1 MFLVKKI
8 SVVIVV
14 LICFLACSQESFI
27 KLQKKAQEQE
37 NDGSKRP
44 SYVDSDYEVF
54 SETIFLQNMVY
65 QPIEERNAFF
75 QLTKD
80 GDDSFNPE
88 TSVILLNEP
97 SDNNEKNPPL
107 YQNDPN
113 NNANNEK
120 NPPLYQNDPN
130 NNANNEKNPPLYQ
143 NDPNNNANN
152 EKSPFLYKPK
162 RKAKNPKLIEYSQ
175 QDFYPLK
182 NGDIMMSKEGDQ
194 WLIEIKSK
202 ALKRFLKDQNDK
214 DRQIQTFTFN
224 DTKTQIAQFKGK
236 ISSYVYT
243 TNDSDLSLRP
253 FYESFLLEKK
263 SDDLYMV
270 DKALDAIEVS
280 KCQMVLKKHST
291 DKLDSQHKAI
301 SIDLD
306 FKKERFKS
314 DTELFLECQS

>member
-8 SVVIVV
+8 GVVIMI
-14 LICFLACSQESFI
+14 LICFLACSQERFI

-80 GDDSFNPE
+80 EDNSFNPE

-97 SDNNEKNPPL
+97 SDNDTKNPPL
-107 YQNDPN
+107 YQNESN
-113 NNANNEK
+113 NNTANNDTK
-120 NPPLYQNDPN
+120 N
-130 NNANNEKNPPLYQ
+130 
-143 NDPNNNANN
+143 
-152 EKSPFLYKPK
+152 PFLYKPK
-162 RKAKNPKLIEYSQ
+162 RKTKDPKLIEYSQ
-175 QDFYPLK
+175 QNFYPLK
-182 NGDIMMSKEGDQ
+182 DGDIVMSKEGDQ
-194 WLIEIKSK
+194 WLIEIQSK

-263 SDDLYMV
+263 SDNVYTIV
-270 DKALDAIEVS
+270 DKALDTMEIS
-280 KCQMVLKKHST
+280 KCQMVLKKHSI

>member
-1 MFLVKKI
+1 M
-8 SVVIVV
+8 V
-14 LICFLACSQESFI
+14 LIGFLACSQERFI
-27 KLQKKAQEQE
+27 QLQKKAQEQE

-54 SETIFLQNMVY
+54 SETIFLQNMVH
-65 QPIEERNAFF
+65 QPIKERDAFA
-75 QLTKD
+75 QLTKNE
-80 GDDSFNPE
+80 DDSFNPFFNPE

-97 SDNNEKNPPL
+97 SDNDTKNPPL
-107 YQNDPN
+107 YQNESN
-113 NNANNEK
+113 TNTANNDTK
-120 NPPLYQNDPN
+120 N
-130 NNANNEKNPPLYQ
+130 
-143 NDPNNNANN
+143 
-152 EKSPFLYKPK
+152 PFLYKPK
-162 RKAKNPKLIEYSQ
+162 RKTKDPKLIEYSQ
-175 QDFYPLK
+175 QNFYPLK
-182 NGDIMMSKEGDQ
+182 DGDIMMSKEGDQ

-243 TNDSDLSLRP
+243 TNNSDLSLRP

-263 SDDLYMV
+263 SDDLYTIGAIG
-270 DKALDAIEVS
+270 DKALDAIEIS

-314 DTELFLECQS
+314 DTELFLECLKES

>member
-1 MFLVKKI
+1 M
-8 SVVIVV
+8 V
-14 LICFLACSQESFI
+14 LIGFLACSQERFI
-27 KLQKKAQEQE
+27 QLQKKAQEQE

-54 SETIFLQNMVY
+54 SETIFLQNMVH
-65 QPIEERNAFF
+65 QPIKERDAFA
-75 QLTKD
+75 QPTKD
-80 GDDSFNPE
+80 EDDSFNPE
-88 TSVILLNEP
+88 TSVILLDEP
-97 SDNNEKNPPL
+97 SDNDTKNPPL
-107 YQNDPN
+107 NQNESSN
-113 NNANNEK
+113 NTASNDTK
-120 NPPLYQNDPN
+120 N
-130 NNANNEKNPPLYQ
+130 
-143 NDPNNNANN
+143 
-152 EKSPFLYKPK
+152 PFLYKPK
-162 RKAKNPKLIEYSQ
+162 RKTKDPKLIEYSQ
-175 QDFYPLK
+175 QNFYPLK
-182 NGDIMMSKEGDQ
+182 DGDIMMSKEGDQ

-243 TNDSDLSLRP
+243 TNNSNLSLRP

-263 SDDLYMV
+263 SDDLYTIGAIG
-270 DKALDAIEVS
+270 DKALDAIEIQ

>member
-8 SVVIVV
+8 GVVVVV
-14 LICFLACSQESFI
+14 LIGFLACSQERFI
-27 KLQKKAQEQE
+27 QLQKKAQEQE

-54 SETIFLQNMVY
+54 SETIFLQNMVH
-65 QPIEERNAFF
+65 QPMKERNAFA
-75 QLTKD
+75 QLAKNE
-80 GDDSFNPE
+80 DDSFNYE

-97 SDNNEKNPPL
+97 SDNDTKNPPL
-107 YQNDPN
+107 NQNESN
-113 NNANNEK
+113 NNTASNDTK
-120 NPPLYQNDPN
+120 N
-130 NNANNEKNPPLYQ
+130 
-143 NDPNNNANN
+143 
-152 EKSPFLYKPK
+152 PFLYKPK
-162 RKAKNPKLIEYSQ
+162 RKTKDPKLIEYSQ
-175 QDFYPLK
+175 QNFYPLK
-182 NGDIMMSKEGDQ
+182 DGDIIMSKEGDQ

-202 ALKRFLKDQNDK
+202 SLKRFLKDQNDK

-263 SDDLYMV
+263 SDDLYTIG
-270 DKALDAIEVS
+270 DKALDAIEIS
-280 KCQMVLKKHST
+280 KCQIVLKKHST

>member
-8 SVVIVV
+8 GVVIMI
-14 LICFLACSQESFI
+14 LICFLACSQERFI

-37 NDGSKRP
+37 NDGSQRP

-80 GDDSFNPE
+80 ENDSFNPE

-97 SDNNEKNPPL
+97 SDNDTKNPPL
-107 YQNDPN
+107 YPN
-113 NNANNEK
+113 ESHNNTNNANNDTK
-120 NPPLYQNDPN
+120 N
-130 NNANNEKNPPLYQ
+130 
-143 NDPNNNANN
+143 
-152 EKSPFLYKPK
+152 PFLYKPK

-182 NGDIMMSKEGDQ
+182 NGDIIMSKEGDQ
-194 WLIEIKSK
+194 WLVEIKSK

-270 DKALDAIEVS
+270 DKALDAIEIS

>member
-8 SVVIVV
+8 GVVIMILV
-14 LICFLACSQESFI
+14 CFLACSQESFI

-80 GDDSFNPE
+80 EDNSFNPE
-88 TSVILLNEP
+88 NSVILLNEP
-97 SDNNEKNPPL
+97 SDNSEKNPPS
-107 YQNDPN
+107 YPNDPHN
-113 NNANNEK
+113 NDNNANNSQK
-120 NPPLYQNDPN
+120 N
-130 NNANNEKNPPLYQ
+130 
-143 NDPNNNANN
+143 
-152 EKSPFLYKPK
+152 PFLYKPK
-162 RKAKNPKLIEYSQ
+162 RKTKNPKLIEYSQ

-182 NGDIMMSKEGDQ
+182 NGDIIMSKEGDQ
-194 WLIEIKSK
+194 WLIEIQSK

-243 TNDSDLSLRP
+243 TNNSSLSLRP

-263 SDDLYMV
+263 SDNVYTIEN
-270 DKALDAIEVS
+270 KALDTMEIS

-314 DTELFLECQS
+314 DTELFLECLKES

>member
-8 SVVIVV
+8 GVVIMI

-27 KLQKKAQEQE
+27 KMQKKAQEQE

-65 QPIEERNAFF
+65 QPTEERNAFF

-80 GDDSFNPE
+80 EDNSFNPE
-88 TSVILLNEP
+88 NSVILLNEP
-97 SDNNEKNPPL
+97 SDNSETLYPNESHN
-107 YQNDPN
+107 NT
-113 NNANNEK
+113 NNANNDTK
-120 NPPLYQNDPN
+120 N
-130 NNANNEKNPPLYQ
+130 
-143 NDPNNNANN
+143 
-152 EKSPFLYKPK
+152 PFLYKPK
-162 RKAKNPKLIEYSQ
+162 RKTKNPKLIEYSQ

-182 NGDIMMSKEGDQ
+182 NGDIIMSKEGDQ
-194 WLIEIKSK
+194 WLIEIQSK

-263 SDDLYMV
+263 SDNVYTIEN
-270 DKALDAIEVS
+270 KALDTMEIS

>member
-8 SVVIVV
+8 SVVIMI
-14 LICFLACSQESFI
+14 LICFLACSQERFI
-27 KLQKKAQEQE
+27 QLQKKAQEQE
-37 NDGSKRP
+37 NDGSQRP

-65 QPIEERNAFF
+65 QPMEARNAFF

-80 GDDSFNPE
+80 ENNSFNPE
-88 TSVILLNEP
+88 NSVILLNEP

-107 YQNDPN
+107 YPNDSN

-120 NPPLYQNDPN
+120 NP
-130 NNANNEKNPPLYQ
+130 
-143 NDPNNNANN
+143 
-152 EKSPFLYKPK
+152 FLYKPK
-162 RKAKNPKLIEYSQ
+162 RKTKNPKLIEYSQ

-182 NGDIMMSKEGDQ
+182 NGDIIMSKEGDQ

-270 DKALDAIEVS
+270 DKALDAIEIS

>member
-1 MFLVKKI
+1 M
-8 SVVIVV
+8 V
-14 LICFLACSQESFI
+14 LIGFLACSQERFI
-27 KLQKKAQEQE
+27 QLQKKAQEQE

-54 SETIFLQNMVY
+54 SETIFLQNMVH
-65 QPIEERNAFF
+65 QPIKERDAFA

-80 GDDSFNPE
+80 EDDSFNHE
-88 TSVILLNEP
+88 TSVILLDEP
-97 SDNNEKNPPL
+97 SDNDTKNPPL
-107 YQNDPN
+107 NQNESN
-113 NNANNEK
+113 NNTASNDTK
-120 NPPLYQNDPN
+120 NL
-130 NNANNEKNPPLYQ
+130 
-143 NDPNNNANN
+143 
-152 EKSPFLYKPK
+152 FLYKPK
-162 RKAKNPKLIEYSQ
+162 RKTKDPKLIEYSQ
-175 QDFYPLK
+175 QNFYPLK
-182 NGDIMMSKEGDQ
+182 DGDIMMSKEGDQ
-194 WLIEIKSK
+194 WLIKIKSK

-243 TNDSDLSLRP
+243 TNNSDLSLRP

-263 SDDLYMV
+263 SDDFYMIGAIG
-270 DKALDAIEVS
+270 DKALDAIEIH

>member
-8 SVVIVV
+8 GVVVVV
-14 LICFLACSQESFI
+14 LICFLACSQERFI

-65 QPIEERNAFF
+65 QPTEERDSFA

-80 GDDSFNPE
+80 EDDSFNPE

-120 NPPLYQNDPN
+120 NP
-130 NNANNEKNPPLYQ
+130 
-143 NDPNNNANN
+143 
-152 EKSPFLYKPK
+152 FLYKPK
-162 RKAKNPKLIEYSQ
+162 RKTKNPKLIEYSQ
-175 QDFYPLK
+175 QNFYPLK

-243 TNDSDLSLRP
+243 TNNSDLSLRP
-253 FYESFLLEKK
+253 FYKSFLLEKK
-263 SDDLYMV
+263 SDDFYTIG

>member
-8 SVVIVV
+8 SVVIMI
-14 LICFLACSQESFI
+14 LICFLACSQERFI
-27 KLQKKAQEQE
+27 QLQKKAQEQE

-65 QPIEERNAFF
+65 QPIEERNALA

-80 GDDSFNPE
+80 EDNSFNPE

-107 YQNDPN
+107 YPNDPN

-120 NPPLYQNDPN
+120 NP
-130 NNANNEKNPPLYQ
+130 
-143 NDPNNNANN
+143 
-152 EKSPFLYKPK
+152 FLYKPK
-162 RKAKNPKLIEYSQ
+162 RKTKNPKLIEYSQ

-182 NGDIMMSKEGDQ
+182 NGDIIMSKEGDQ

-263 SDDLYMV
+263 SDDLYMIG
-270 DKALDAIEVS
+270 DKALDAIEIS

>member
-8 SVVIVV
+8 GVVIMV

-37 NDGSKRP
+37 NDGSRRP

-80 GDDSFNPE
+80 EDDSFNPE

-107 YQNDPN
+107 YQNESH
-113 NNANNEK
+113 NNA
-120 NPPLYQNDPN
+120 
-130 NNANNEKNPPLYQ
+130 ANNDTKN
-143 NDPNNNANN
+143 
-152 EKSPFLYKPK
+152 PFLYKPK
-162 RKAKNPKLIEYSQ
+162 RKTKNPKLIEYSQ

-182 NGDIMMSKEGDQ
+182 NGDIIMSKEGDQ

-214 DRQIQTFTFN
+214 DRQIQTFTFD

-243 TNDSDLSLRP
+243 TNNSDLSLRP
-253 FYESFLLEKK
+253 FYESFPLEKK

-270 DKALDAIEVS
+270 DKALDAIEIS

>member
-1 MFLVKKI
+1 M
-8 SVVIVV
+8 V
-14 LICFLACSQESFI
+14 LIGFLACSQERFI
-27 KLQKKAQEQE
+27 QLQKKAQEQE

-54 SETIFLQNMVY
+54 SETIFLKNMVY
-65 QPIEERNAFF
+65 QPIKERDAFV
-75 QLTKD
+75 QPTKD
-80 GDDSFNPE
+80 GDDSFSPE
-88 TSVILLNEP
+88 TSVILLDEP
-97 SDNNEKNPPL
+97 SDNDTKNPPL
-107 YQNDPN
+107 NQNESSN
-113 NNANNEK
+113 NTASNDAK
-120 NPPLYQNDPN
+120 N
-130 NNANNEKNPPLYQ
+130 
-143 NDPNNNANN
+143 
-152 EKSPFLYKPK
+152 PFLYKPK
-162 RKAKNPKLIEYSQ
+162 RKTKDPKLIEYSQ
-175 QDFYPLK
+175 QNFYPLK
-182 NGDIMMSKEGDQ
+182 DGDIMMSKEGDQ

-202 ALKRFLKDQNDK
+202 ALKRFLKDQNNK

-243 TNDSDLSLRP
+243 TNNSNLSLRP

-263 SDDLYMV
+263 SDDFYTIGAIG
-270 DKALDAIEVS
+270 DKALDAIEIH

>member
-8 SVVIVV
+8 GVVIMILV
-14 LICFLACSQESFI
+14 CFLACSQESFI

-65 QPIEERNAFF
+65 QPIEERNAFV

-80 GDDSFNPE
+80 EDNSFNPE
-88 TSVILLNEP
+88 NSVILLNEP
-97 SDNNEKNPPL
+97 SDNSETLYPNESHN
-107 YQNDPN
+107 NT
-113 NNANNEK
+113 NNANNDVK
-120 NPPLYQNDPN
+120 N
-130 NNANNEKNPPLYQ
+130 
-143 NDPNNNANN
+143 
-152 EKSPFLYKPK
+152 PFLYKPK
-162 RKAKNPKLIEYSQ
+162 RKTKNPKLIEYSQ

-182 NGDIMMSKEGDQ
+182 NGDIIMSKEGDQ
-194 WLIEIKSK
+194 WLIEIQSK

-263 SDDLYMV
+263 SDNVYTIEN
-270 DKALDAIEVS
+270 KALDTMEVS

>member
-8 SVVIVV
+8 GVVVVV
-14 LICFLACSQESFI
+14 LIGFLACSQERFI
-27 KLQKKAQEQE
+27 QLQKKAQEQE

-54 SETIFLQNMVY
+54 SETIFLQNMVH
-65 QPIEERNAFF
+65 QPIKERDAFA
-75 QLTKD
+75 QLTKNE
-80 GDDSFNPE
+80 DDSFNPFFNPE
-88 TSVILLNEP
+88 TSVILLDEP
-97 SDNNEKNPPL
+97 SDNDTKNPPL
-107 YQNDPN
+107 YQNESN
-113 NNANNEK
+113 TNTANNDTK
-120 NPPLYQNDPN
+120 N
-130 NNANNEKNPPLYQ
+130 
-143 NDPNNNANN
+143 
-152 EKSPFLYKPK
+152 PFLYKPK
-162 RKAKNPKLIEYSQ
+162 RKTKDPKLIEYSQ
-175 QDFYPLK
+175 QNFYPLK
-182 NGDIMMSKEGDQ
+182 DGDIMMSKEGDQ

-243 TNDSDLSLRP
+243 TNNSDLSLRP

-263 SDDLYMV
+263 SNDFYTIGAIG
-270 DKALDAIEVS
+270 DKALDAIEIQ

-314 DTELFLECQS
+314 DTELFLECLKES

>member
-8 SVVIVV
+8 GVVVVV
-14 LICFLACSQESFI
+14 LIGFLACSQERFI
-27 KLQKKAQEQE
+27 QLQKKAQEQE

-54 SETIFLQNMVY
+54 SETIFLQNMVH
-65 QPIEERNAFF
+65 QPIEERDAFA

-88 TSVILLNEP
+88 TSVILLDEP
-97 SDNNEKNPPL
+97 SDNDTKNPPL
-107 YQNDPN
+107 NQNESN
-113 NNANNEK
+113 NNA
-120 NPPLYQNDPN
+120 
-130 NNANNEKNPPLYQ
+130 ANNDTKN
-143 NDPNNNANN
+143 
-152 EKSPFLYKPK
+152 PFLYKPK
-162 RKAKNPKLIEYSQ
+162 RKTKDPKLIEYSQ
-175 QDFYPLK
+175 QNFYPLK
-182 NGDIMMSKEGDQ
+182 DGDIVMSKEGDQ

-243 TNDSDLSLRP
+243 TNNSNLSLRP

-263 SDDLYMV
+263 SDDFYV
-270 DKALDAIEVS
+270 IGAIGDKALDAIEIQ

>member
-8 SVVIVV
+8 GVVIMILV
-14 LICFLACSQESFI
+14 CFLACSQESFI
-27 KLQKKAQEQE
+27 KMQKKAQEQE

-44 SYVDSDYEVF
+44 SYVDSDHEVF

-80 GDDSFNPE
+80 EDNSFNPE
-88 TSVILLNEP
+88 NSVILLNEP
-97 SDNNEKNPPL
+97 SDSSEKNPPS
-107 YQNDPN
+107 YPNDPN
-113 NNANNEK
+113 NN
-120 NPPLYQNDPN
+120 D
-130 NNANNEKNPPLYQ
+130 NNANNSQKN
-143 NDPNNNANN
+143 
-152 EKSPFLYKPK
+152 PFLYKPK
-162 RKAKNPKLIEYSQ
+162 RKTKNPKLIEYSQ

-182 NGDIMMSKEGDQ
+182 NGDIIMSKEGDQ
-194 WLIEIKSK
+194 WLIEIQSK

-263 SDDLYMV
+263 SDNVYTIEN
-270 DKALDAIEVS
+270 KALDTKEIS

-314 DTELFLECQS
+314 DTELFLECLKES

>member
-8 SVVIVV
+8 GVVIMI

-27 KLQKKAQEQE
+27 KMQKKAQEQE

-80 GDDSFNPE
+80 GNDSFNPE

-113 NNANNEK
+113 NNASNEK
-120 NPPLYQNDPN
+120 N
-130 NNANNEKNPPLYQ
+130 
-143 NDPNNNANN
+143 
-152 EKSPFLYKPK
+152 PFLYKPK
-162 RKAKNPKLIEYSQ
+162 RKTKNPKLIEYSQ
-175 QDFYPLK
+175 QNFYPLK
-182 NGDIMMSKEGDQ
+182 NGDIMMSKQGDQ
-194 WLIEIKSK
+194 WLVEIKSK

-243 TNDSDLSLRP
+243 TNNSDLSLRP

-263 SDDLYMV
+263 SDDLYTIG

-314 DTELFLECQS
+314 DTELFLECLKES

>member
-1 MFLVKKI
+1 M
-8 SVVIVV
+8 V
-14 LICFLACSQESFI
+14 LIGFLACSQERFI
-27 KLQKKAQEQE
+27 QLQKKAQEQE

-54 SETIFLQNMVY
+54 SETIFLQNMVH
-65 QPIEERNAFF
+65 QPIKERDAFA

-97 SDNNEKNPPL
+97 SDNDTKNPPL
-107 YQNDPN
+107 NQNESN
-113 NNANNEK
+113 NNTASNDTK
-120 NPPLYQNDPN
+120 NL
-130 NNANNEKNPPLYQ
+130 
-143 NDPNNNANN
+143 
-152 EKSPFLYKPK
+152 FLYKPK
-162 RKAKNPKLIEYSQ
+162 RKTKDPKLIEYSQ
-175 QDFYPLK
+175 QNFYPLK
-182 NGDIMMSKEGDQ
+182 DGDIVMSKEGDQ

-202 ALKRFLKDQNDK
+202 ALKRFLKDQNGK

-243 TNDSDLSLRP
+243 TNNSDLSLRP

-263 SDDLYMV
+263 SDDFYMIGAIG
-270 DKALDAIEVS
+270 DKALDAIEIH

-314 DTELFLECQS
+314 DTKLFLECQS

>member
-1 MFLVKKI
+1 M
-8 SVVIVV
+8 
-14 LICFLACSQESFI
+14 
-27 KLQKKAQEQE
+27 QKKAQEQE

-54 SETIFLQNMVY
+54 SETIFLQNMVH
-65 QPIEERNAFF
+65 QPIKERDAFA

-88 TSVILLNEP
+88 TSVILLDEP
-97 SDNNEKNPPL
+97 SDNDTKNPPL
-107 YQNDPN
+107 NQNESN
-113 NNANNEK
+113 NNTASNDTK
-120 NPPLYQNDPN
+120 N
-130 NNANNEKNPPLYQ
+130 
-143 NDPNNNANN
+143 
-152 EKSPFLYKPK
+152 PFLYKPK
-162 RKAKNPKLIEYSQ
+162 RKTKDPKLIEYSQ
-175 QDFYPLK
+175 QNFYPLK
-182 NGDIMMSKEGDQ
+182 DGDIVMSKEGDQ

-202 ALKRFLKDQNDK
+202 ALKRFLKDQNNK

-243 TNDSDLSLRP
+243 TNNSDLSLRP

-263 SDDLYMV
+263 SDDFYTIGAIG
-270 DKALDAIEVS
+270 DKALDAIEIS

>member
-8 SVVIVV
+8 GVVVVV
-14 LICFLACSQESFI
+14 LIGFLACSQERFI

-54 SETIFLQNMVY
+54 SETIFLKNMVH
-65 QPIEERNAFF
+65 QPIEERDAFA

-80 GDDSFNPE
+80 EDDSFNPE
-88 TSVILLNEP
+88 TSVILLDEP
-97 SDNNEKNPPL
+97 SDNDTKNPPL
-107 YQNDPN
+107 NQNESN
-113 NNANNEK
+113 NNTANNDTK
-120 NPPLYQNDPN
+120 N
-130 NNANNEKNPPLYQ
+130 
-143 NDPNNNANN
+143 
-152 EKSPFLYKPK
+152 PFLYKPK
-162 RKAKNPKLIEYSQ
+162 RKTKDPKLIEYSQ
-175 QDFYPLK
+175 QNFYPLK
-182 NGDIMMSKEGDQ
+182 DGDIVMSKEGDQ

-202 ALKRFLKDQNDK
+202 SLKRFLKDQNDK

-243 TNDSDLSLRP
+243 TNNSNLSLRP

-263 SDDLYMV
+263 SDDFYMIGV
-270 DKALDAIEVS
+270 IGDKALDAIEIH

>member
-8 SVVIVV
+8 GVVVVV
-14 LICFLACSQESFI
+14 LIGFLACSQERFI
-27 KLQKKAQEQE
+27 QLQKKAQEQE

-54 SETIFLQNMVY
+54 SETIFLQNMMH
-65 QPIEERNAFF
+65 QPIEKRDAFA

-88 TSVILLNEP
+88 TSVILLDEP
-97 SDNNEKNPPL
+97 SDNDTKNPPL
-107 YQNDPN
+107 NQNESSN
-113 NNANNEK
+113 NTASNDTK
-120 NPPLYQNDPN
+120 N
-130 NNANNEKNPPLYQ
+130 
-143 NDPNNNANN
+143 
-152 EKSPFLYKPK
+152 PFLYKPK
-162 RKAKNPKLIEYSQ
+162 RKTKDPKLIEYSQ
-175 QDFYPLK
+175 QNFYPLK
-182 NGDIMMSKEGDQ
+182 DGDIVMSKEGDQ

-243 TNDSDLSLRP
+243 TNNSNLSLRP

-263 SDDLYMV
+263 SDDFYTIG
-270 DKALDAIEVS
+270 DKALDAIEIQ

>member
-1 MFLVKKI
+1 M
-8 SVVIVV
+8 V

-37 NDGSKRP
+37 NDGSQRP
-44 SYVDSDYEVF
+44 SYVDSDHEVF

-65 QPIEERNAFF
+65 QPREERNAFF

-80 GDDSFNPE
+80 EDDFFNPE

-97 SDNNEKNPPL
+97 SDNDTKNPPL
-107 YQNDPN
+107 NQNESN
-113 NNANNEK
+113 TNTANNDTK
-120 NPPLYQNDPN
+120 N
-130 NNANNEKNPPLYQ
+130 
-143 NDPNNNANN
+143 
-152 EKSPFLYKPK
+152 PFLYKPK
-162 RKAKNPKLIEYSQ
+162 RKTKNPKLIEYSQ
-175 QDFYPLK
+175 QNFYPLK
-182 NGDIMMSKEGDQ
+182 DGDIVMSKEGDQ

-243 TNDSDLSLRP
+243 TNNSDLSLRP

-263 SDDLYMV
+263 SDDLYTIEN
-270 DKALDAIEVS
+270 KALDTIEIS

-314 DTELFLECQS
+314 DTELFLECLKES

>member
-1 MFLVKKI
+1 M
-8 SVVIVV
+8 V
-14 LICFLACSQESFI
+14 LIGFLACSQERFI
-27 KLQKKAQEQE
+27 QLQKKAQEQE

-54 SETIFLQNMVY
+54 SETIFLKNMVY
-65 QPIEERNAFF
+65 QPIKERDAFI
-75 QLTKD
+75 QPTKD

-88 TSVILLNEP
+88 TSVILLDEP
-97 SDNNEKNPPL
+97 SDNDTKNPPL
-107 YQNDPN
+107 NQNESN
-113 NNANNEK
+113 NNA
-120 NPPLYQNDPN
+120 
-130 NNANNEKNPPLYQ
+130 ANNDTKNL
-143 NDPNNNANN
+143 
-152 EKSPFLYKPK
+152 FLYKPK
-162 RKAKNPKLIEYSQ
+162 RKTKDPKLIEYSQ
-175 QDFYPLK
+175 QNFYPLK
-182 NGDIMMSKEGDQ
+182 DGDIMMSKEGDQ
-194 WLIEIKSK
+194 WLIKIKSK
-202 ALKRFLKDQNDK
+202 ALKRFLKDQNNK

-243 TNDSDLSLRP
+243 TNNSNLSLRP

-263 SDDLYMV
+263 SDDFYMIGAIG
-270 DKALDAIEVS
+270 DKALDAIEIQ

-306 FKKERFKS
+306 FKKEHFKS

>member
-8 SVVIVV
+8 GVVVVV
-14 LICFLACSQESFI
+14 LIGFLACSQERFI
-27 KLQKKAQEQE
+27 QLQKKAQEQE

-65 QPIEERNAFF
+65 QPAEERDSFA

-80 GDDSFNPE
+80 EDNSFNPE
-88 TSVILLNEP
+88 TSVVLLNEP
-97 SDNNEKNPPL
+97 SDNDTKNPPL
-107 YQNDPN
+107 YQNESN
-113 NNANNEK
+113 TNTANNDTK
-120 NPPLYQNDPN
+120 N
-130 NNANNEKNPPLYQ
+130 
-143 NDPNNNANN
+143 
-152 EKSPFLYKPK
+152 PFLYKQK
-162 RKAKNPKLIEYSQ
+162 RKTKDPKLIEYSQ
-175 QDFYPLK
+175 QNFYPLK
-182 NGDIMMSKEGDQ
+182 DGDIMMSKEGDQ

-243 TNDSDLSLRP
+243 TNNSDLSLRP

-263 SDDLYMV
+263 SDDFYTIGAIG
-270 DKALDAIEVS
+270 DKALDAIEIS

-314 DTELFLECQS
+314 DIELFLECQN

>member
-1 MFLVKKI
+1 M
-8 SVVIVV
+8 V
-14 LICFLACSQESFI
+14 LIGFLACSQERFI
-27 KLQKKAQEQE
+27 QLQKKAQEQE

-44 SYVDSDYEVF
+44 SYVDSDHEVF
-54 SETIFLQNMVY
+54 SETIFLQNMVH
-65 QPIEERNAFF
+65 QPTEERDSFA

-80 GDDSFNPE
+80 EDDSFNPE

-97 SDNNEKNPPL
+97 SDNDTKNPPL
-107 YQNDPN
+107 YQNESN
-113 NNANNEK
+113 TNTANNDAK
-120 NPPLYQNDPN
+120 N
-130 NNANNEKNPPLYQ
+130 
-143 NDPNNNANN
+143 
-152 EKSPFLYKPK
+152 PFLYKPK
-162 RKAKNPKLIEYSQ
+162 RKTKDPKLIEYSQ
-175 QDFYPLK
+175 QNFYPLK
-182 NGDIMMSKEGDQ
+182 NGDIVMSKEGDQ

-202 ALKRFLKDQNDK
+202 ALKRFLRDQNDK

-243 TNDSDLSLRP
+243 TNNSNLSLRP

-263 SDDLYMV
+263 SDNLYMIGA
-270 DKALDAIEVS
+270 DKALDAIEIQ

>member
-1 MFLVKKI
+1 M
-8 SVVIVV
+8 V
-14 LICFLACSQESFI
+14 LIGFLACSQERFI
-27 KLQKKAQEQE
+27 QLQKKAQEQE

-54 SETIFLQNMVY
+54 SETIFLQNMVHHS
-65 QPIEERNAFF
+65 IKERDAFA
-75 QLTKD
+75 QLIKD
-80 GDDSFNPE
+80 EDDSFNPE
-88 TSVILLNEP
+88 TSVILLDEP
-97 SDNNEKNPPL
+97 SDNDTKSPPL
-107 YQNDPN
+107 NQNESN
-113 NNANNEK
+113 NNTANNDTK
-120 NPPLYQNDPN
+120 N
-130 NNANNEKNPPLYQ
+130 
-143 NDPNNNANN
+143 
-152 EKSPFLYKPK
+152 PFLYKPK
-162 RKAKNPKLIEYSQ
+162 RKTKDPKLIEYSQ
-175 QDFYPLK
+175 QNFYPLK
-182 NGDIMMSKEGDQ
+182 DGDIVMSKEGDQ

-243 TNDSDLSLRP
+243 TNNSNLSLRP
-253 FYESFLLEKK
+253 FYESFLLGKK
-263 SDDLYMV
+263 SDDFYTMIG
-270 DKALDAIEVS
+270 DKALDAIEIQ

>member
-1 MFLVKKI
+1 MILV
-8 SVVIVV
+8 
-14 LICFLACSQESFI
+14 CFLACSQERFI

-65 QPIEERNAFF
+65 QPTEERDSFA

-80 GDDSFNPE
+80 ENDSFNPE

-97 SDNNEKNPPL
+97 SD
-107 YQNDPN
+107 
-113 NNANNEK
+113 
-120 NPPLYQNDPN
+120 
-130 NNANNEKNPPLYQ
+130 NNEKNPPLYQ

-182 NGDIMMSKEGDQ
+182 NGDIVMSKEGDQ
-194 WLIEIKSK
+194 WLVEIKSK

-270 DKALDAIEVS
+270 DKALDAIEIS

>member
-8 SVVIVV
+8 GVVVVV
-14 LICFLACSQESFI
+14 LIGFLACSQERFI
-27 KLQKKAQEQE
+27 QLQKKAQEQE

-54 SETIFLQNMVY
+54 SETIFLQNMVH
-65 QPIEERNAFF
+65 QPIKERDAFA

-80 GDDSFNPE
+80 EDDSFNPE

-97 SDNNEKNPPL
+97 NDNDAKNPPL
-107 YQNDPN
+107 NQNESN
-113 NNANNEK
+113 TNTANNDVK
-120 NPPLYQNDPN
+120 N
-130 NNANNEKNPPLYQ
+130 
-143 NDPNNNANN
+143 
-152 EKSPFLYKPK
+152 PFLYKPK
-162 RKAKNPKLIEYSQ
+162 RKTKDPKLIEYSQ
-175 QDFYPLK
+175 QNFYPLK
-182 NGDIMMSKEGDQ
+182 DGDIVMSKEGDQ

-243 TNDSDLSLRP
+243 TNNSNLSLRP

-263 SDDLYMV
+263 SDDLYTIGAIG
-270 DKALDAIEVS
+270 DKALDAIEIQ

>member
-1 MFLVKKI
+1 MFLIKKI
-8 SVVIVV
+8 SVVIMI
-14 LICFLACSQESFI
+14 LICFLACSQERFI

-65 QPIEERNAFF
+65 QPIEERDSFA

-80 GDDSFNPE
+80 ENDSFNPE

-97 SDNNEKNPPL
+97 SDNDTKNPLL

-120 NPPLYQNDPN
+120 NP
-130 NNANNEKNPPLYQ
+130 
-143 NDPNNNANN
+143 
-152 EKSPFLYKPK
+152 FLYKPK
-162 RKAKNPKLIEYSQ
+162 RKTKNPKLIEYSQ
-175 QDFYPLK
+175 QNFYPLK
-182 NGDIMMSKEGDQ
+182 DGDIIMSKERDQ
-194 WLIEIKSK
+194 WLVEIKSK

-263 SDDLYMV
+263 SDDLYTIG
-270 DKALDAIEVS
+270 DKALDAIEIS

>member
-8 SVVIVV
+8 GVVIVV
-14 LICFLACSQESFI
+14 LMCFLACSQERFI
-27 KLQKKAQEQE
+27 QLQKKAQEQE

-54 SETIFLQNMVY
+54 SETIFLQNMVH
-65 QPIEERNAFF
+65 QPAEERNAFA

-80 GDDSFNPE
+80 EDNSFNPE
-88 TSVILLNEP
+88 TSVVLLNEP
-97 SDNNEKNPPL
+97 SDNDTKNPPL
-107 YQNDPN
+107 YQSESN
-113 NNANNEK
+113 NNANT
-120 NPPLYQNDPN
+120 
-130 NNANNEKNPPLYQ
+130 ANNDTKN
-143 NDPNNNANN
+143 
-152 EKSPFLYKPK
+152 PFLYKPK
-162 RKAKNPKLIEYSQ
+162 RKTKNPKLIEYSQ
-175 QDFYPLK
+175 QNFYPLK
-182 NGDIMMSKEGDQ
+182 DGDIVMSKEGDQ

-243 TNDSDLSLRP
+243 TNNSGLSLRP

-263 SDDLYMV
+263 SDDFYTIG
-270 DKALDAIEVS
+270 DKALDSIEIS

>member
-1 MFLVKKI
+1 M
-8 SVVIVV
+8 
-14 LICFLACSQESFI
+14 
-27 KLQKKAQEQE
+27 QKKAQEQE

-44 SYVDSDYEVF
+44 SYVDSDHEVF

-65 QPIEERNAFF
+65 QPVEERNAFF

-80 GDDSFNPE
+80 ENDSFNPE

-120 NPPLYQNDPN
+120 
-130 NNANNEKNPPLYQ
+130 
-143 NDPNNNANN
+143 
-152 EKSPFLYKPK
+152 SPFLYKPK
-162 RKAKNPKLIEYSQ
+162 RKTKNPKLIEYSQ
-175 QDFYPLK
+175 QNFYPLK
-182 NGDIMMSKEGDQ
+182 DGDIIMSKEGDQ
-194 WLIEIKSK
+194 WLVEIKSK

-243 TNDSDLSLRP
+243 TNNSDLSLRP

-314 DTELFLECQS
+314 DTELFLECLKES

>member
-8 SVVIVV
+8 GVVVVV
-14 LICFLACSQESFI
+14 LICFLACSQERFI
-27 KLQKKAQEQE
+27 QLQKKAQEQE

-65 QPIEERNAFF
+65 QPTNERNAFF
-75 QLTKD
+75 QLTNDEDNDPK
-80 GDDSFNPE
+80 E

-97 SDNNEKNPPL
+97 SDNDTKNPPL
-107 YQNDPN
+107 YPN
-113 NNANNEK
+113 ESHNNTANNDTK
-120 NPPLYQNDPN
+120 N
-130 NNANNEKNPPLYQ
+130 
-143 NDPNNNANN
+143 
-152 EKSPFLYKPK
+152 PFLYKTK
-162 RKAKNPKLIEYSQ
+162 RKTKNPKLIEYSQ
-175 QDFYPLK
+175 QNFYPLK
-182 NGDIMMSKEGDQ
+182 DGDIMMSKEGDQ
-194 WLIEIKSK
+194 WLVEIKSK

-243 TNDSDLSLRP
+243 TNNSDLSLRP

-263 SDDLYMV
+263 SDDFYTIGAIG
-270 DKALDAIEVS
+270 DKALDTIEIS

>member
-8 SVVIVV
+8 GVVVVV
-14 LICFLACSQESFI
+14 LIGFLACSQERFI
-27 KLQKKAQEQE
+27 QLQKKAQEQE

-65 QPIEERNAFF
+65 QPTEERDSFA

-80 GDDSFNPE
+80 RDDSFNPE

-97 SDNNEKNPPL
+97 SDNDTKNPPL
-107 YQNDPN
+107 NQNESN
-113 NNANNEK
+113 TNTANNDTK
-120 NPPLYQNDPN
+120 N
-130 NNANNEKNPPLYQ
+130 
-143 NDPNNNANN
+143 
-152 EKSPFLYKPK
+152 PFLYKPK
-162 RKAKNPKLIEYSQ
+162 RKTKDPKLIEYSQ
-175 QDFYPLK
+175 QNFYPLK
-182 NGDIMMSKEGDQ
+182 DGDIMMSKEGDQ

-243 TNDSDLSLRP
+243 TNNSNLSLRP

-263 SDDLYMV
+263 SDDFYTIGAIG
-270 DKALDAIEVS
+270 DKALDAIEIQ

>member
-8 SVVIVV
+8 SVVIMI
-14 LICFLACSQESFI
+14 LIGFLACSQESFI

-37 NDGSKRP
+37 NDGSQRP

-65 QPIEERNAFF
+65 QPTEERDSFA

-80 GDDSFNPE
+80 ENDSFNPE

-97 SDNNEKNPPL
+97 SGNDTKNPPL
-107 YQNDPN
+107 YQNESN
-113 NNANNEK
+113 TNTANNDTK
-120 NPPLYQNDPN
+120 N
-130 NNANNEKNPPLYQ
+130 
-143 NDPNNNANN
+143 
-152 EKSPFLYKPK
+152 PFLYKPK
-162 RKAKNPKLIEYSQ
+162 RKTKNPKLIEYSQ
-175 QDFYPLK
+175 QNFYPLK
-182 NGDIMMSKEGDQ
+182 DGDIVMSKEGDQ

-263 SDDLYMV
+263 SDDFYTIGAIG
-270 DKALDAIEVS
+270 DKALDAIEIS

>member
-8 SVVIVV
+8 GVVIVV
-14 LICFLACSQESFI
+14 LIGFLACSQERFI
-27 KLQKKAQEQE
+27 QLQKKAQEQE

-54 SETIFLQNMVY
+54 SETIFLKNMVY
-65 QPIEERNAFF
+65 QPIKERDAFA
-75 QLTKD
+75 QPTKD

-88 TSVILLNEP
+88 TSVILLDEP
-97 SDNNEKNPPL
+97 SDNDTKNPPL
-107 YQNDPN
+107 NQNESN
-113 NNANNEK
+113 NNTANNDTK
-120 NPPLYQNDPN
+120 N
-130 NNANNEKNPPLYQ
+130 
-143 NDPNNNANN
+143 
-152 EKSPFLYKPK
+152 PFLYKPK
-162 RKAKNPKLIEYSQ
+162 RKTKDPKLIEYSQ
-175 QDFYPLK
+175 QNFYPLK
-182 NGDIMMSKEGDQ
+182 DGDIVMSKEGDQ

-243 TNDSDLSLRP
+243 TNNSNLSLRP

-263 SDDLYMV
+263 SDDFYMIGAIG
-270 DKALDAIEVS
+270 DKALDAIEIH

>member
-8 SVVIVV
+8 GVVVVV
-14 LICFLACSQESFI
+14 LICFLACSQERFI
-27 KLQKKAQEQE
+27 QLQKKAQEQE

-65 QPIEERNAFF
+65 QPTEEKDSFA

-80 GDDSFNPE
+80 ENDSFNPE

-107 YQNDPN
+107 YQNESN
-113 NNANNEK
+113 TNTANNDTK
-120 NPPLYQNDPN
+120 N
-130 NNANNEKNPPLYQ
+130 
-143 NDPNNNANN
+143 
-152 EKSPFLYKPK
+152 PFLYKPK
-162 RKAKNPKLIEYSQ
+162 RKTKNPKLIEYSQ
-175 QDFYPLK
+175 QNFYPLK

-263 SDDLYMV
+263 SDDLYTIG
-270 DKALDAIEVS
+270 DKALDTIEVS

>member
-8 SVVIVV
+8 GVVIMI

-27 KLQKKAQEQE
+27 KMQKKAQEQE

-80 GDDSFNPE
+80 EDNSFNPE

-97 SDNNEKNPPL
+97 SDNDTKNPPL
-107 YQNDPN
+107 YQNESH
-113 NNANNEK
+113 NNANN
-120 NPPLYQNDPN
+120 
-130 NNANNEKNPPLYQ
+130 ANNDIKN
-143 NDPNNNANN
+143 
-152 EKSPFLYKPK
+152 PFLYKK

-182 NGDIMMSKEGDQ
+182 NGDIIMSKEGDQ
-194 WLIEIKSK
+194 WLIEIQSK

-263 SDDLYMV
+263 SDNVYTIEN
-270 DKALDAIEVS
+270 KALDTMEIS

-314 DTELFLECQS
+314 DTELFLECLKES

>member
-8 SVVIVV
+8 GVVVVV
-14 LICFLACSQESFI
+14 LMCFLACSQERFI
-27 KLQKKAQEQE
+27 QLQKKAQEQE

-54 SETIFLQNMVY
+54 SETIFLKNMVY
-65 QPIEERNAFF
+65 QPAEERDSFA

-80 GDDSFNPE
+80 KDNSFNPE
-88 TSVILLNEP
+88 TSMILLNEP
-97 SDNNEKNPPL
+97 SGNDTKNPPL
-107 YQNDPN
+107 YQNESN
-113 NNANNEK
+113 TNTANNDTK
-120 NPPLYQNDPN
+120 N
-130 NNANNEKNPPLYQ
+130 
-143 NDPNNNANN
+143 
-152 EKSPFLYKPK
+152 PFLYKPK
-162 RKAKNPKLIEYSQ
+162 RKTKDPKLIEYSQ
-175 QDFYPLK
+175 QNFYPLK
-182 NGDIMMSKEGDQ
+182 DGDIIMSKEGDQ

-202 ALKRFLKDQNDK
+202 ALKRFLKDQNNK

-243 TNDSDLSLRP
+243 TNNSDLSLRP

-263 SDDLYMV
+263 SGDFYTIGAIG
-270 DKALDAIEVS
+270 DKALDAIEIS

-314 DTELFLECQS
+314 DTELFLECQN

>member
-8 SVVIVV
+8 GVVVVV
-14 LICFLACSQESFI
+14 LICFLACSQERFI

-37 NDGSKRP
+37 NDGSQRP

-65 QPIEERNAFF
+65 QPTNETNAFA
-75 QLTKD
+75 QLTNDKD
-80 GDDSFNPE
+80 NDPKE
-88 TSVILLNEP
+88 TPLILLNEP

-120 NPPLYQNDPN
+120 NP
-130 NNANNEKNPPLYQ
+130 
-143 NDPNNNANN
+143 
-152 EKSPFLYKPK
+152 FLYKPK
-162 RKAKNPKLIEYSQ
+162 RKTKNPKLIEYSQ
-175 QDFYPLK
+175 QNFYPLK
-182 NGDIMMSKEGDQ
+182 NGDIIMSKEGDQ
-194 WLIEIKSK
+194 WLVEIKSK

-263 SDDLYMV
+263 SDNVYTIG
-270 DKALDAIEVS
+270 DKALDAIEIS